1 MTIEET
7 NAAAR
12 AEGLSYGQYVDRHR
26 DDGEAEAPEKTRI
39 CRQCGKAFVL
49 PLHKKAQR
57 YCSADCRQAAEKDRE
72 AARRA
77 EETNRRAHK
86 AADKV
91 WPPPDKEAGAPR
103 LWELRFRLDA
113 SREKTSVIAQAV
125 RGVLRAVCEN
135 EGRMEILEVLN
146 DIE

>member
-7 NAAAR
+7 NAAAK

-57 YCSADCRQAAEKDRE
+57 YCSADCRQAAEKERE

-77 EETNRRAHK
+77 EEANRRAHK

-103 LWELRFRLDA
+103 LWELRFRLEGTRKDLDD
-113 SREKTSVIAQAV
+113 IAEAFQALLKLATDNAGQV
-125 RGVLRAVCEN
+125 DV
-135 EGRMEILEVLN
+135 LEVLH
-146 DIE
+146 DFE